1 MFGIKALA
9 KKELITRGTKRNHKP
24 EIGFLLRRNQAAMA
38 ATIATAAK
46 QAPIDTAVV
55 VDEGSLEL
63 DSGEDRP
70 QDRQYPPYAT
80 SPSLPSSNAT
90 LASSPNLTCTGVL

>member
-1 MFGIKALA
+1 MVGVRALA
-9 KKELITRGTKRNHKP
+9 KKELITRGTKRSHKP
-24 EIGFLLRRNQAAMA
+24 EIGFLLRRNQAIMA

-46 QAPIDTAVV
+46 QEPIATAVV
-55 VDEGSLEL
+55 DERPLEL

-70 QDRQYPPYAT
+70 QDPPYAT
-80 SPSLPSSNAT
+80 SPSPPSSNAA